1 MKSRRGRSTVNY
13 VSRDPAEHVQISH
26 AGRPQ
31 VDARTTNYPSY
42 AAKRLM
48 NSRVRFVSGFFNVV
62 LHHMSERALTPH
74 GPPAMVTPRADF
86 EARGK
91 IKISGGGGNVR
102 LNDAINI
109 RYLLCRAEFGCRGR
123 KRQNCHFFVNFA
135 RLPRIPPTSWSLSV
149 SSRDILIDRV
159 GGEGPRREE
168 GRGANSPLGFL
179 QDKILVVSICSSL
192 SFLSPC
198 LYALMHFKMP
208 FRCSFVCCPEVF
220 FISAA
225 LQYM

>member
-31 VDARTTNYPSY
+31 VDARTANYPSY
-42 AAKRLM
+42 VAKRLM

-86 EARGK
+86 VVARGK

-123 KRQNCHFFVNFA
+123 KRQNCHFCVNFA

-179 QDKILVVSICSSL
+179 QDKILVVSICSSRL
-192 SFLSPC
+192 ILVPVSLCINAFQNAISLFFC
-198 LYALMHFKMP
+198 LLPGGFFHF
-208 FRCSFVCCPEVF
+208 CS
-220 FISAA
+220 SAV
-225 LQYM
+225 